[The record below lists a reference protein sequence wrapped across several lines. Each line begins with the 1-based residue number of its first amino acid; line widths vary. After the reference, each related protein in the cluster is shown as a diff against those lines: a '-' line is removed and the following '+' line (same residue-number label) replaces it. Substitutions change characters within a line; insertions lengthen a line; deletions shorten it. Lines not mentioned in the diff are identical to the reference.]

1 MDKSIIG
8 ILGFALGGIG
18 SILWGILIATKIL
31 PNIDKKLKIK
41 QLDFFEILGASILF
55 GIGAILFFYA
65 RNENLEIS
73 KISFYFSFGISFSC
87 FLYTH
92 YNSSLK
98 KNIEGKEIVT
108 HKWGINFKDELI
120 LNFKENDYVD
130 LNLYEQGKSFC
141 SDIFLIGRS

>member
-18 SILWGILIATKIL
+18 SILWGILITTKIF
-31 PNIDKKLKIK
+31 PNIDKKLKIN
-41 QLDFFEILGASILF
+41 QLDFFKILGSSILF

-65 RNENLEIS
+65 RNENLEIA
-73 KISFYFSFGISFSC
+73 KILFYLSFGISFSC

-98 KNIEGKEIVT
+98 KNIEGEEVFITIIGFIFTIIGLV
-108 HKWGINFKDELI
+108 
-120 LNFKENDYVD
+120 
-130 LNLYEQGKSFC
+130 
-141 SDIFLIGRS
+141 IFLKNGFYIDMINEVRNGK

>member
-1 MDKSIIG
+1 MNKSIIG

-41 QLDFFEILGASILF
+41 QLDFFKILGASILF

-65 RNENLEIS
+65 RNENLEIA
-73 KISFYFSFGISFSC
+73 KILFCFSFVISFSC

-98 KNIEGKEIVT
+98 KNIEGKEVLVT
-108 HKWGINFKDELI
+108 IIGFIFTIIGLVIFFKNGLYIEAINGIKN
-120 LNFKENDYVD
+120 
-130 LNLYEQGKSFC
+130 GK
-141 SDIFLIGRS
+141 

>member
-31 PNIDKKLKIK
+31 PNIDKKLKINL
-41 QLDFFEILGASILF
+41 LDFFKILGSSILF

-65 RNENLEIS
+65 RNENLEIA
-73 KISFYFSFGISFSC
+73 KILFYLSFGISFSC

-98 KNIEGKEIVT
+98 KNIEGKEVFVT
-108 HKWGINFKDELI
+108 
-120 LNFKENDYVD
+120 
-130 LNLYEQGKSFC
+130 
-141 SDIFLIGRS
+141 LIGFIFTIIGLVIFFKSDFYIDVINGVRNGK

>member
-1 MDKSIIG
+1 MSY
-8 ILGFALGGIG
+8 LY
-18 SILWGILIATKIL
+18 
-31 PNIDKKLKIK
+31 IDF
-41 QLDFFEILGASILF
+41 DTILF

-98 KNIEGKEIVT
+98 KNIEGKEVFVT
-108 HKWGINFKDELI
+108 IIGFIFTIIGLVIFFKNGFYTDVINGVRNWK
-120 LNFKENDYVD
+120 
-130 LNLYEQGKSFC
+130 
-141 SDIFLIGRS
+141 

>member
-1 MDKSIIG
+1 MINQIIG

-31 PNIDKKLKIK
+31 PNIDKKLKIS
-41 QLDFFEILGASILF
+41 QLDFFKILGSSILF

-65 RNENLEIS
+65 RNKNLEIA
-73 KISFYFSFGISFSC
+73 KILFYLSFGISFSC

-98 KNIEGKEIVT
+98 KNIEGKEVFVT
-108 HKWGINFKDELI
+108 
-120 LNFKENDYVD
+120 
-130 LNLYEQGKSFC
+130 
-141 SDIFLIGRS
+141 LIGFIFTIIGLVIFFKSGFYIDVINGVRNGK

>member
-98 KNIEGKEIVT
+98 KNIEGKEVFVT
-108 HKWGINFKDELI
+108 IIGFIFTIIGLVIFFKNGFYIDIINEIK
-120 LNFKENDYVD
+120 N
-130 LNLYEQGKSFC
+130 GK
-141 SDIFLIGRS
+141 

>member
-18 SILWGILIATKIL
+18 SILWGILIATKIF
-31 PNIDKKLKIK
+31 PKIDKKLKIN
-41 QLDFFEILGASILF
+41 QLDFFKILGSSMLF

-65 RNENLEIS
+65 RNKNLKIAEIL
-73 KISFYFSFGISFSC
+73 FWFSFGISFSC

-98 KNIEGKEIVT
+98 KNIEGEKVFITIIGFIFTIIGLV
-108 HKWGINFKDELI
+108 
-120 LNFKENDYVD
+120 
-130 LNLYEQGKSFC
+130 
-141 SDIFLIGRS
+141 IFLKNGFYIDIINEIKNGK

>member
-8 ILGFALGGIG
+8 IFGFALGGIG
-18 SILWGILIATKIL
+18 SILWGILIATKIF
-31 PNIDKKLKIK
+31 PKIDKNLKIN
-41 QLDFFEILGASILF
+41 QLDFFKILGSSMLF

-65 RNENLEIS
+65 RNENLEIA

-98 KNIEGKEIVT
+98 KNIEGKEVFITIIGFIFTIIGLVIFF
-108 HKWGINFKDELI
+108 KNGFYIDMINGVR
-120 LNFKENDYVD
+120 N
-130 LNLYEQGKSFC
+130 GK
-141 SDIFLIGRS
+141 